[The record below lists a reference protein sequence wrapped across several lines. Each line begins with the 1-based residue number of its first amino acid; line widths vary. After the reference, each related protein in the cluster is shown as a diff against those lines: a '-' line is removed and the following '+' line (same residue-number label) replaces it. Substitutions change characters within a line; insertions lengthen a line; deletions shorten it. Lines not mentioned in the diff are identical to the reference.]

1 MTEETKIVI
10 KEGKK
15 FGIKDT
21 IVSSILFVLIG
32 VGMGY
37 VSFTLNDNLGSLGLM
52 ALGFV
57 ITSDLMKR
65 ALGFKESFKWF
76 FTNGGLIYFFTWLV
90 VWMILYNL

>member
-1 MTEETKIVI
+1 MAEEQKIII

-21 IVSSILFVLIG
+21 IVSSILFVIIG
-32 VGMGY
+32 IGMGY
-37 VSFTLNDNLGSLGLM
+37 ISFTFNDNLGALGLM
-52 ALGFV
+52 IFGFV

-65 ALGFKESFKWF
+65 TLGFKESFRWF